1 MTLAPKVPAQTLY
14 HRRESFDDEDY
25 SLNFNDNDE
34 TTSENLNAAINSLL
48 DLNNDL
54 IYEDN
59 FEGSRPNTTGNCA
72 ANDRPILTTSSARS
86 RSKMSTYSDGDVQ
99 AGINGAEDVNDVLW
113 DDDTSRPES
122 ITVVSDVWNNSGN
135 GGRKSRWP
143 NNQLWIQKGRGFEL
157 RNRATINPR
166 GRKNIPEF
174 KKWVFFEWQ
183 WLWRL

>member
-72 ANDRPILTTSSARS
+72 ANDRPILTTSSAR
-86 RSKMSTYSDGDVQ
+86 
-99 AGINGAEDVNDVLW
+99 
-113 DDDTSRPES
+113 
-122 ITVVSDVWNNSGN
+122 
-135 GGRKSRWP
+135 
-143 NNQLWIQKGRGFEL
+143 
-157 RNRATINPR
+157 
-166 GRKNIPEF
+166 
-174 KKWVFFEWQ
+174 
-183 WLWRL
+183 